1 MGNFMSMSPG
11 QGLALTNVMTA
22 GSADFKTPE
31 QQMQQAM
38 TTNPLTAL
46 SLNQSVSQLN
56 SLGQAI
62 QRSIYELSPG
72 SPRSDKPLPA
82 TDPVLILVNSY
93 SSLLFQ
99 IQQYV
104 NLAPSI
110 DPAVLNKKVIEFR
123 TKMIA
128 LDDKKLDIINA
139 PSTTGV
145 VLQAFHYYC
154 VNSLYFFG
162 PLFAI
167 ILVMNGLYYNA
178 SSNVPDNIH
187 VFYKV
192 FYAFWAALWY
202 PLVLIYGIIDPPVYR
217 SLFPLFAKD
226 DPKDLNPIAIFNF
239 LKPGPKE
246 DPIILERGK
255 TILRLV
261 SIILFTFFMYVFV
274 FYFGTTPSSKM
285 TFSSDP
291 GPLPSS
297 AGSGPLPPDLYGSG
311 PLPSTAGSGP

>member
-72 SPRSDKPLPA
+72 SPKKESLA
-82 TDPVLILVNSY
+82 ASDPVPKLVNAY

-192 FYAFWAALWY
+192 FYGFWAALWY

-297 AGSGPLPPDLYGSG
+297 AGSGPLP
-311 PLPSTAGSGP
+311 STAGSGP

>member
-31 QQMQQAM
+31 QQIQQAT

-46 SLNQSVSQLN
+46 SLNQSISQLN

-62 QRSIYELSPG
+62 QRSIFVLNPG
-72 SPRSDKPLPA
+72 SPRKESLA
-82 TDPVLILVNSY
+82 GSDPVPKLVNAY

-99 IQQYV
+99 IQQYI

-110 DPAVLNKKVIEFR
+110 NPAVLNKKVIEFR
-123 TKMIA
+123 TKMIE
-128 LDDKKLDIINA
+128 LDDQKEDIINA

-154 VNSLYFFG
+154 VHALYFFG

-167 ILVMNGLYYNA
+167 ILVMNGFYYNA
-178 SSNVPDNIH
+178 SSNVPDSIH
-187 VFYKV
+187 IFYKI

-202 PLVLIYGIIDPPVYR
+202 PIVLLYGIIDPPVYR
-217 SLFPLFAKD
+217 GVFPLFTKENPND
-226 DPKDLNPIAIFNF
+226 IKPIAFFNF

-246 DPIILERGK
+246 DPITLEKGK
-255 TILRLV
+255 TLLRLI
-261 SIILFTFFMYVFV
+261 SIILFTFFMYVFI
-274 FYFGTTPSSKM
+274 FYFGITPPSKM
-285 TFSSDP
+285 SFSSDP
-291 GPLPSS
+291 VPLPADGYGSGPTTPPPS
-297 AGSGPLPPDLYGSG
+297 VAGSGP
-311 PLPSTAGSGP
+311 